1 MAITSGTAINLPVN
15 LEIMQGSLN
24 DLQKVLNKLEPD
36 SAPFKSLSR
45 IILEMTRGMEK
56 FQVQTSKSFTSQRQ
70 FDQAQK
76 TVEKLEE
83 SLTRA
88 QLAISR
94 IKFSDIKLDAKQS
107 AAFNGFEKE
116 LDNIEKKLDKVKEK
130 VKNDIF
136 SDDVTKSQLSLID
149 KQGLNKSFDEIEKI
163 VERRTQTIKAEIE
176 GYKAQ
181 LSLLDERVAKGTR
194 AQSLLNKGITND
206 IFGGQYTYEKNG
218 NTYFKSGEAKS
229 KFLNALQEEFSL
241 TNEEKEIL
249 KNLTL
254 GQMNDLF
261 KQMGEGQVPN
271 IFEQWTKSLD
281 ADGNAQARLNE
292 KIQKAQ
298 ELQDAV
304 LALKQKLSAAQGD
317 GTPLSLGMEQYND
330 DVKRVAAAIAAL
342 EAETLN
348 GVRANDQYKNSFNSM
363 SGQLN
368 SFTNQLNNANAEF
381 LRLQQQ
387 QQTFNSIKTA
397 IVNFMGFNQVLNLT
411 KTAVREAMNHIKELD
426 TTMNGIAIVTDMTTA
441 DLWNQIDAYSE
452 MAQRYGTTIQGAY
465 EVSKIYY
472 QAGYETNDVLT
483 LMNETLKLSKI
494 SGLDYATTTDYMMT
508 ATRGFHMEVSEA
520 ANVVD
525 VYSALAAHTAVSQ
538 QELAEAM
545 SKTAS
550 SMEGVGSTFQEA
562 SAMIATTVAVTRES
576 AMNIGSAMKSI
587 ASRFGELTK
596 NPTKLLDAEGEAMS
610 FNKVDEALKSVGI
623 TLQTTDHQFRSFT
636 DVILELTEVW
646 DKLDSAQQRYQFNI

>member
-15 LEIMQGSLN
+15 LEVMQSSLN

-56 FQVQTSKSFTSQRQ
+56 FQVQTSKGFTSQRQ

-107 AAFNGFEKE
+107 AAFDGFEQE
-116 LDNIEKKLDKVKEK
+116 LDKIEKKLDAVKEK

-163 VERRTQTIKAEIE
+163 VENRTRTIKAEIE

-194 AQSLLNKGITND
+194 AQSLLNNGITKD
-206 IFGGQYTYEKNG
+206 VFGGQYTYEKNG
-218 NTYFKSGEAKS
+218 NTYFKPGEAKS
-229 KFLNALQEEFSL
+229 KFLDALQEEFSL
-241 TNEEKEIL
+241 TNEDRDRL

-254 GQMNDLF
+254 GQMSDLF
-261 KQMGEGQVPN
+261 KQMGQGDVPN

-281 ADGNAQARLNE
+281 ADGNAQSKLNE
-292 KIQKAQ
+292 KIQKAE
-298 ELQDAV
+298 ELQNAV

-348 GVRANDQYKNSFNSM
+348 GVRVNDQYKNSFNSM

-368 SFTNQLNNANAEF
+368 SFTTQLNNANAEF

-508 ATRGFHMEVSEA
+508 A
-520 ANVVD
+520 
-525 VYSALAAHTAVSQ
+525 
-538 QELAEAM
+538 
-545 SKTAS
+545 
-550 SMEGVGSTFQEA
+550 
-562 SAMIATTVAVTRES
+562 
-576 AMNIGSAMKSI
+576 
-587 ASRFGELTK
+587 
-596 NPTKLLDAEGEAMS
+596 
-610 FNKVDEALKSVGI
+610 
-623 TLQTTDHQFRSFT
+623 
-636 DVILELTEVW
+636 
-646 DKLDSAQQRYQFNI
+646 